1 MFFIGI
7 DVHKKQ
13 SQICVLDDKG
23 EIVSEL
29 RVPTSRPDL
38 TDVLRIYSGA
48 RVLVESCTP
57 SEWVACH
64 LESVGLE
71 VIVADP
77 GFAPMYATR
86 SKKVKTDKR
95 DARCLAQA
103 CRLGAY
109 KPAHRLS
116 PEQRQVR
123 AQMDVR
129 TTLVQMRTRIINQVG
144 ALLLGQGYR
153 VGSGAAEQF
162 QKRLEKLDLPSP
174 VQATLEPL
182 LALLVPLNEQI
193 GLLEE
198 QLTQRAQQ
206 DRQARRL
213 QGIPG
218 VGPLTALMFLAT
230 LDGANRFENA
240 HQVMSYMGLVPR
252 EYSSGEKQRRG
263 HITKAGSSRMRVL
276 LVQASLTMMRL
287 DKPQTQKLCAWAQR
301 IVQRRGK
308 RIAVV
313 ALSRRL
319 SGIMW
324 AMLRDG
330 TEYQAN
336 PSPRRPCAAAALPP
350 GAATQ
355 AA

>member
-13 SQICVLDDKG
+13 SQICVLDVTG
-23 EIVSEL
+23 ELVSEL

-38 TDVLRIYSGA
+38 ADVLRIYRGA
-48 RVLVESCTP
+48 RVLIESCTP

-64 LESVGLE
+64 LESLGLE

-129 TTLVQMRTRIINQVG
+129 TTLVQMRTQIINQIG

-162 QKRLEKLDLPSP
+162 QKRLEKLDLPAP
-174 VQATLEPL
+174 VLATLEPL
-182 LALLVPLNEQI
+182 LALLGPINEQI
-193 GLLEE
+193 GRLEE

-206 DRQARRL
+206 DPQARRL

-230 LDGANRFENA
+230 LDGAHRFDNA
-240 HQVMSYMGLVPR
+240 HQVMSYLGLVPR
-252 EYSSGEKQRRG
+252 EYSSGEKQLRG

-330 TEYQAN
+330 AEYQAN
-336 PSPRRPCAAAALPP
+336 SPSRRPGADAAVSP
-350 GAATQ
+350 GAAAQ